1 MSGVMVLPAQQA
13 PNKRKMINVHETTF
27 EMSKIQD
34 SINNIMTTLMEMQDK
49 YANLE
54 AKVVESNH
62 KIETA
67 SLKEK
72 VEQLTNTVEG
82 KMKKKKPGPKK
93 EKPTVYNLY
102 MKLKSKEMKENGDLT
117 DDNYTQKWGECSKA
131 WSKER
136 DEYLEANNEEY
147 KNIDSVDKNKRGRWR
162 TKNRDALEKFY
173 DEIVNK
179 YNLQ

>member
-49 YANLE
+49 YTNLE

-82 KMKKKKPGPKK
+82 KIKKKKPGPKK
-93 EKPTVYNLY
+93 DKPTVYNLY

-147 KNIDSVDKNKRGRWR
+147 KNIDSVDKNKRTRWR

>member
-1 MSGVMVLPAQQA
+1 MSGVMVIPSQQST
-13 PNKRKMINVHETTF
+13 KRKMININENTF

-49 YANLE
+49 YSALE

-67 SLKEK
+67 SLKDK

-82 KMKKKKPGPKK
+82 KIAKKKPGPKK
-93 EKPTVYNLY
+93 DKPTVYNLY
-102 MKLKSKEMKENGDLT
+102 MKYKSNEMKESGELT
-117 DDNYTQKWGECSKA
+117 DANYKQKWGECSKS

-136 DEYLEANNEEY
+136 DDYLESYNQEY
-147 KNIDSVDKNKRGRWR
+147 KDIDSVDKNKRTRWR
-162 TKNRDALEKFY
+162 TKNRDALEKFH
-173 DEIVNK
+173 DEIINK

>member
-1 MSGVMVLPAQQA
+1 MSGVMVLPAQQV
-13 PNKRKMINVHETTF
+13 PNKRKMINVHENSF

-34 SINNIMTTLMEMQDK
+34 SINNIMNTLMQMQDK
-49 YANLE
+49 YADLE

-67 SLKEK
+67 SLKDK

-82 KMKKKKPGPKK
+82 KMTKKKPGPKK
-93 EKPTVYNLY
+93 DKPTVYNLY
-102 MKLKSKEMKENGDLT
+102 MKFKSNEMKESGELT
-117 DDNYTQKWGECSKA
+117 DDNYKKKWGECSKS

-136 DEYLEANNEEY
+136 DEYLEEHNEEY
-147 KNIDSVDKNKRGRWR
+147 KKIDSVDKNSRTRWR
-162 TKNRDALEKFY
+162 TKNRDALEKFH
-173 DEIVNK
+173 DEIINK